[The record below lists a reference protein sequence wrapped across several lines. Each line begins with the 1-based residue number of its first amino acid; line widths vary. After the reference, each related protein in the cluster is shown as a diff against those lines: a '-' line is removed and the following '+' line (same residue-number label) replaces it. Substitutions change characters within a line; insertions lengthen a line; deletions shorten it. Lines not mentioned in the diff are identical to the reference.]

1 VTERKTAAAGALALA
16 FLVLFALA
24 LRPAEILAP
33 GSGPGLTDLG
43 VSLWGDRAYE
53 AILQSIVLLGGALA
67 ILLLLGVLGRREVA
81 A

>member
-1 VTERKTAAAGALALA
+1 MTGKTAAGVALALA
-16 FLVLFALA
+16 FVVLFALA
-24 LRPAEILAP
+24 LQPAQIPAP

-67 ILLLLGVLGRREVA
+67 ILLLLGALSRREVPS
-81 A
+81 